1 MHTKFRSI
9 SISFLG
15 YKHLET
21 FSQPDIHPSHPSKPN
36 QSKHMIWDTLK
47 MLHDFFSAPWTNG
60 AAAGMEGWS
69 VGGKHFSFFR
79 RLFPNCHAL
88 LHIVGCSNPSMWSLD
103 DYKSKSDILGVVVFL
118 YVAVAFC
125 VVASNFHFTDLF
137 NKIWLHV
144 RLYVWLAH
152 YTVIIIF
159 RVFCVFFD

>member
-1 MHTKFRSI
+1 MIFFCSMDKWGSSSSRD
-9 SISFLG
+9 G
-15 YKHLET
+15 GMVGRRET
-21 FSQPDIHPSHPSKPN
+21 LF
-36 QSKHMIWDTLK
+36 
-47 MLHDFFSAPWTNG
+47 
-60 AAAGMEGWS
+60 
-69 VGGKHFSFFR
+69 FFR

-125 VVASNFHFTDLF
+125 VVASNFHFTDLL

>member
-21 FSQPDIHPSHPSKPN
+21 FSQPAIHPPHPIQTNPSIWYEIHWKCC
-36 QSKHMIWDTLK
+36 MIFFCSMDKWSSNSSRDGGMVGWRETL
-47 MLHDFFSAPWTNG
+47 
-60 AAAGMEGWS
+60 
-69 VGGKHFSFFR
+69 SFFR

-125 VVASNFHFTDLF
+125 VVASNFHFTDLL

>member
-1 MHTKFRSI
+1 
-9 SISFLG
+9 
-15 YKHLET
+15 
-21 FSQPDIHPSHPSKPN
+21 
-36 QSKHMIWDTLK
+36 
-47 MLHDFFSAPWTNG
+47 MLHDFFLLHGQMGQQQQQGWRDGRS
-60 AAAGMEGWS
+60 EGNTFL
-69 VGGKHFSFFR
+69 FSR

-125 VVASNFHFTDLF
+125 VVASNFHFTDLL